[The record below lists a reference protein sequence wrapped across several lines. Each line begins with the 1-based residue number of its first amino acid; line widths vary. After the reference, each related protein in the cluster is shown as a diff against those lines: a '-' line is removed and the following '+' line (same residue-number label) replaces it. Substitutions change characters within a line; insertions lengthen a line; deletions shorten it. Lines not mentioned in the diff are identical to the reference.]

1 MQEFTTPGEVTV
13 PADDNVVT
21 ALLAN
26 GEHHP
31 HRPALAYRYGDGFVD
46 VSTAELVTKVRELAA
61 GLISLGIEP
70 GSRVCLFMPAR
81 IEFTYLD
88 YAIWAAGCATV
99 TIYETSSAD
108 QVEWIVGNSGAV
120 AVVCGSQDQRK
131 VYESVAERLP
141 DAQHVLVVDDGA
153 VAELIGLGRRIPQ
166 QQVDERI
173 AAIAH
178 DDLGTLVYTSGTTG
192 RPKGCAITH
201 GNLIWDTR
209 QAMAA
214 LGDMLD
220 DQSSTLAFLP
230 LAHILARVV
239 AGGLRDAGRPHR
251 LRQQLLPAGAGDAGV
266 QADVHRGGAPG
277 VREGVQRRAGRRGEG
292 RQEAHLR
299 AGDRGGH
306 RALAADG
313 HGHARTGACGPST
326 RSTAASSTASSGA
339 RSVGGC
345 GYALSGGAP
354 LGERLGHFFDGAGL
368 LILEGY
374 GLTETTGGATVNTPT
389 PRRDRQRRPAGAGL
403 VGAHRRGRRGAPEGR
418 PDLPRLLAE
427 RGRHGRGAVGRRLV
441 LQRRHRRARRRWIP
455 AHHRPQEGPHRHG
468 RRQEHRAGGRWRTW
482 SGPTA

>member
-31 HRPALAYRYGDGFVD
+31 HRPALAYRSGDRFVD

-70 GSRVCLFMPAR
+70 GSRVCLFMPTR

-120 AVVCGSQDQRK
+120 AVICGSQDQRK
-131 VYESVAERLP
+131 VYDSVAERLP
-141 DAQHVLVVDDGA
+141 DAQHVFVVDDGA
-153 VAELIGLGRRIPQ
+153 IAELIGLGRRIPQ

-173 AAIAH
+173 AAITH

-192 RPKGCAITH
+192 RPKGCALTH

-239 AGGLRDAGRPHR
+239 QVACVTQGVHIAYASSFSRLVPEMQEFKPTFIVAVPRVFEKVFSVAQASAAKGAKKRIFERATAVAIEHSQQAANGSPSRRLQAEHSLYGRLVYGKLRGGLRWTA
-251 LRQQLLPAGAGDAGV
+251 A
-266 QADVHRGGAPG
+266 
-277 VREGVQRRAGRRGEG
+277 VRAVRRRA
-292 RQEAHLR
+292 
-299 AGDRGGH
+299 
-306 RALAADG
+306 
-313 HGHARTGACGPST
+313 AR
-326 RSTAASSTASSGA
+326 
-339 RSVGGC
+339 
-345 GYALSGGAP
+345 
-354 LGERLGHFFDGAGL
+354 
-368 LILEGY
+368 
-374 GLTETTGGATVNTPT
+374 
-389 PRRDRQRRPAGAGL
+389 
-403 VGAHRRGRRGAPEGR
+403 
-418 PDLPRLLAE
+418 
-427 RGRHGRGAVGRRLV
+427 
-441 LQRRHRRARRRWIP
+441 
-455 AHHRPQEGPHRHG
+455 
-468 RRQEHRAGGRWRTW
+468 
-482 SGPTA
+482 

>member
-31 HRPALAYRYGDGFVD
+31 HRPALAYRSGDRFVD

-120 AVVCGSQDQRK
+120 AVICGSQDQRK
-131 VYESVAERLP
+131 VYDSVAERLP
-141 DAQHVLVVDDGA
+141 DAQHVFVVDDGA
-153 VAELIGLGRRIPQ
+153 IAELIGLGRRIPQ

-173 AAIAH
+173 AAITH

-192 RPKGCAITH
+192 RPKGCALTH

-239 AGGLRDAGRPHR
+239 QVACVT
-251 LRQQLLPAGAGDAGV
+251 AGV
-266 QADVHRGGAPG
+266 HIGYASSFTRLVPEMQEFKPTFIVAVPRVFEKVFSVAQA
-277 VREGVQRRAGRRGEG
+277 ERGEG

-299 AGDRGGH
+299 AGDRGRH
-306 RALAADG
+306 RALAAG
-313 HGHARTGACGPST
+313 GQRQPEPAPPGRALAR
-326 RSTAASSTASSGA
+326 TAASSTASCGA
-339 RSVGGC
+339 PSADGC
-345 GYALSGGAP
+345 GT
-354 LGERLGHFFDGAGL
+354 HC
-368 LILEGY
+368 
-374 GLTETTGGATVNTPT
+374 
-389 PRRDRQRRPAGAGL
+389 PA
-403 VGAHRRGRRGAPEGR
+403 
-418 PDLPRLLAE
+418 
-427 RGRHGRGAVGRRLV
+427 
-441 LQRRHRRARRRWIP
+441 ARRWVSGSGTSSTGP
-455 AHHRPQEGPHRHG
+455 AC
-468 RRQEHRAGGRWRTW
+468 
-482 SGPTA
+482 